1 MVPKP
6 NRPCA
11 ASAGRRSAIVECGTR
26 GTVVAPQH
34 PSTLAPALSL
44 APLLLPGALALA
56 LSLAPLLLPSAL
68 TLALSL
74 APLLLPSALA
84 LALSLAPLLLPGAVK
99 DNAESGLTGVE
110 HHPFAVWAP
119 ILHRPHVARTILHT
133 TPCRCTYHTP
143 A

>member
-34 PSTLAPALSL
+34 PSTLA
-44 APLLLPGALALA
+44 LA

-68 TLALSL
+68 T
-74 APLLLPSALA
+74 

-119 ILHRPHVARTILHT
+119 ILHRPHVARTILRT